1 MIYRSGFLTF
11 DCYLDEKAK
20 KLQLGHVSVDVSIVH
35 GVVLKKVNKKLKLS
49 AVSL

>member
-1 MIYRSGFLTF
+1 MLNNSDAL
-11 DCYLDEKAK
+11 
-20 KLQLGHVSVDVSIVH
+20 DVSIVH